1 MIGQRL
7 VVFTSLLSWLP
18 FLLLCLF
25 VHPLGTHEWDW
36 ISNWGGVYDG
46 WDYFAIQQHLYDTLG
61 GRYSSNFLLSL
72 TSSWYS
78 LAAFRWLFV
87 GNLLLLLGSTV
98 YLFRQVFPF
107 LHVGTLVGL
116 AALSWSLYFEAST
129 SVYEDIYRF
138 TVVVIYQFGLA
149 GNLLAAA
156 LLIRLRQQGSLS
168 KMGIFLLFVLFGF
181 TAGLNEISLVF
192 LILSLGAYIVA
203 QWADQKKVPLF
214 IWGLTV
220 FLAVCAWVIVASPGN
235 VLRAEATGVVR
246 DLGKT
251 LIATTGASG
260 FLWAQW
266 LGSTLLIPSAIL
278 LLPFVRSYQAE
289 LAATRLFGRPWLW
302 LGVLLLLLP
311 MVWLP
316 VFYGSGLTLFPEYIV
331 DMLYFAFQ
339 FCFFATLTSFMLLKK
354 WQLHTE
360 TKAMPLLS
368 ILVGAYLLI
377 RLFAGDVYFDK
388 TNRDPSKSHWSRI
401 QLSSNIGNAW
411 LSLLGG
417 DASAY
422 SSDMQQHYIAVAQ
435 CRSDTCQVA
444 KPGKLPFPLY
454 DPLYDRRDDGGDP
467 FMCWYF
473 QGRPCLVK
481 Y

>member
-1 MIGQRL
+1 MIGQKFVL
-7 VVFTSLLSWLP
+7 LTSLFSWLP
-18 FLLLCLF
+18 FLLLCAF

-36 ISNWGGVYDG
+36 ISNWGGAYDG
-46 WDYFAIQQHLYDTLG
+46 WDFFSIQQHLYDTLG

-87 GNLLLLLGSTV
+87 ANLLLLVGSTA
-98 YLFRQVFPF
+98 YLFRQVLPF
-107 LHVGTLVGL
+107 LRVGTLVGL
-116 AALSWSLYFEAST
+116 AAFCWSLYFEAST
-129 SVYEDIYRF
+129 SVYEDVYRF

-203 QWADQKKVPLF
+203 QWADKKKVPLF
-214 IWGLTV
+214 IWVLTA

-246 DLGKT
+246 HLGKT
-251 LIATTGASG
+251 MIATAGASS

-266 LGSTLLIPSAIL
+266 LGSSLLIPSAIV
-278 LLPFVRSYQAE
+278 LLPFVWRYKAE
-289 LAATRLFGRPWLW
+289 LGTTRLFGRPWLW
-302 LGVLLLLLP
+302 LGALLMLLP
-311 MVWLP
+311 IVWLP

-339 FCFFATLTSFMLLKK
+339 LCFFATLTSFMLLKK
-354 WQLHTE
+354 WHLYTE
-360 TKAMPLLS
+360 TKPMPFLS
-368 ILVGAYLLI
+368 ILVAAYLLI

-388 TNRDPSKSHWSRI
+388 TNRDLSKSHWSRI
-401 QLSSNIGNAW
+401 QISSNIGKAW
-411 LSLLGG
+411 VSLLVG
-417 DASAY
+417 DARTY
-422 SSDMQQHYIAVAQ
+422 SSDMQRHYVAVDQ
-435 CRSDTCQVA
+435 CSGNPCQVV
-444 KPGKLPFPLY
+444 KPGKLPFPIY
-454 DPLYDRRDDGGDP
+454 DPLYDRRDDVGDP

-473 QGRPCLVK
+473 QHRPCLVK